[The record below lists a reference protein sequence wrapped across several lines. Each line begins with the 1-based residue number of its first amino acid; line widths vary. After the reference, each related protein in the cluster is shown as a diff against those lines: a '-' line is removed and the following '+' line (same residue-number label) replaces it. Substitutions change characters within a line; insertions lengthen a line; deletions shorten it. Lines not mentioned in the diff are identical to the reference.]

1 MKSVKTLERG
11 PRRQGPEQFGN
22 LTPLAWAAVAVG
34 AVAVVFAALN
44 SSRGV
49 AATRIGRPKGSF
61 VPARTEFLGISNWY
75 LLFEVGSLVMFFC
88 VWGTAIVH
96 SRRRGKPTPTLLMI
110 AVTTSLT
117 WLDPIM
123 NWAPYAAYDPRMF
136 HFNVDW
142 FWINLAPTVEPWAVI
157 IGYGYFFLI
166 PAWFTLAVYRR
177 IAAKARLGS
186 WLVRRPKLAVL
197 ALSVPI
203 CIVWDGVMEALFVQM
218 GFYTYTQV
226 IPWGS
231 IFDGTPHQ
239 FPLIWEAALFG
250 IMLSV
255 AAPLMWVDDTG
266 QTWPE
271 TVARRTRVFAKR
283 PYVGAFAIAWAVMS
297 VVYVGYGLAFG
308 IVRATGIATSTA
320 QDWRY
325 PEAKVF
331 DPQGYY
337 QRNGEMGPFMIGTWA
352 DWELKR

>member
-1 MKSVKTLERG
+1 MTSAKTLERDQE
-11 PRRQGPEQFGN
+11 PASPEQWGHLN
-22 LTPLAWAAVAVG
+22 PLSWVLIALGVVAI
-34 AVAVVFAALN
+34 VFAALN

-49 AATRIGRPKGSF
+49 EGTRVGRPAGSY

-75 LLFEVGSLVMFFC
+75 LIFEVGSLVMFFA
-88 VWGTAIVH
+88 VWGSAIVR

-110 AVTTSLT
+110 SVTTALT

-142 FWINLAPTVEPWAVI
+142 FWFNLAPTVEPWAVI

-166 PAWFTLAVYRR
+166 PAWFTLGVYRR
-177 IAAKARLGS
+177 IASKARLGS
-186 WLVRRPKLAVL
+186 WLVRRPKLAIL

-203 CIVWDGVMEALFVQM
+203 CIVWDGVMEAIFVQM

-231 IFDGTPHQ
+231 IFNGTPHQ

-266 QTWPE
+266 RTWSE
-271 TVARRTRVFAKR
+271 TVARRTRMFTKR
-283 PYVGAFAIAWAVMS
+283 PYLGAFAIAWAVMS
-297 VVYVGYGLAFG
+297 VVYVGYGLSFG

-320 QDWRY
+320 QHWRY

-337 QRNGEMGPFMIGTWA
+337 QRHGETGPFMIGTWA
-352 DWELKR
+352 GWELKR

>member
-1 MKSVKTLERG
+1 MISVKTLTRDPHRQSLEKFG
-11 PRRQGPEQFGN
+11 KVTPRS
-22 LTPLAWAAVAVG
+22 WAAVAVG
-34 AVAVVFAALN
+34 VVAVVFAALN
-44 SSRGV
+44 SSGSV
-49 AATRIGRPKGSF
+49 EGTRVGRPEGSF
-61 VPARTEFLGISNWY
+61 VPARTKFLGISNWY
-75 LLFEVGSLVMFFC
+75 LLFEVGSLVMFFA
-88 VWGTAIVH
+88 VWGTAIIQ

-142 FWINLAPTVEPWAVI
+142 LWINLAPTVEPWAVI

-186 WLVRRPKLAVL
+186 WWVRRPKLAVL

-203 CIVWDGVMEALFVQM
+203 CIVWDGVMEAIFVQM

-231 IFDGTPHQ
+231 VFNGTPHQ

-266 QTWPE
+266 RTWSE
-271 TVARRTRVFAKR
+271 AVARRTRMFANR
-283 PYVGAFAIAWAVMS
+283 PYVGAFVIAWAVMS
-297 VVYVGYGLAFG
+297 VVYVGYGLSFG

-320 QDWRY
+320 QHWRY
-325 PEAKVF
+325 PETKVF

-337 QRNGEMGPFMIGTWA
+337 QRNGEKGPFMIGTWA
-352 DWELKR
+352 GWELKR

>member
-1 MKSVKTLERG
+1 MTSVKTIERD
-11 PRRQGPEQFGN
+11 PHRRSLKQFGK
-22 LTPLAWAAVAVG
+22 LTPLAWAAIAVG
-34 AVAVVFAALN
+34 VVAVVFAALN
-44 SSRGV
+44 SSCGV
-49 AATRIGRPKGSF
+49 EGTRIGRPEGAY

-75 LLFEVGSLVMFFC
+75 IYFEIGSLVMFFA
-88 VWGTAIVH
+88 VWGTAIVR

-110 AVTTSLT
+110 SVTTALT
-117 WLDPIM
+117 WLDPVM
-123 NWAPYAAYDPRMF
+123 NWAPYAAYDPRML
-136 HFNVDW
+136 HFDVDW
-142 FWINLAPTVEPWAVI
+142 FWINLAPVVEPWAVI

-203 CIVWDGVMEALFVQM
+203 CIVWDGVMEATFVQM

-231 IFDGTPHQ
+231 IFNGTPHQ

-266 QTWPE
+266 RTWSE
-271 TVARRTRVFAKR
+271 TVARRTRMFADR
-283 PYVGAFAIAWAVMS
+283 PYVGAFVIAWAVMS
-297 VVYVGYGLAFG
+297 VVYVGYGLSFG
-308 IVRATGIATSTA
+308 LVRATGIATSTA
-320 QDWRY
+320 QHWRY
-325 PEAKVF
+325 PETKVF

-337 QRNGEMGPFMIGTWA
+337 QRNGEKGPFMIGTWA
-352 DWELKR
+352 GWEIKR

>member
-1 MKSVKTLERG
+1 MTSVKTLERDPPPG
-11 PRRQGPEQFGN
+11 SPEQWGR
-22 LTPLAWAAVAVG
+22 LTPLSWGLIAVG
-34 AVAVVFAALN
+34 VVALVFAALN
-44 SSRGV
+44 SSRSVEG
-49 AATRIGRPKGSF
+49 TRVGRPEGSY

-75 LLFEVGSLVMFFC
+75 IYFEIGSLVMFFA
-88 VWGTAIVH
+88 VWGTAIVQ
-96 SRRRGKPTPTLLMI
+96 SRRRGRPTPTLLMI

-142 FWINLAPTVEPWAVI
+142 LWFNLAPTVEPWAVI

-186 WLVRRPKLAVL
+186 WLVRRPKLGVL

-203 CIVWDGVMEALFVQM
+203 CIVWDGVMEATFVQM

-231 IFDGTPHQ
+231 IFNGTPHQ

-266 QTWPE
+266 RTWPE
-271 TVARRTRVFAKR
+271 TVARRTRVFANR
-283 PYVGAFAIAWAVMS
+283 PYVGAFVIAWAVMS

-320 QDWRY
+320 QHWRY
-325 PEAKVF
+325 PETKVF

-337 QRNGEMGPFMIGTWA
+337 QRNGETGPFMIGTWA
-352 DWELKR
+352 GWELKR

>member
-1 MKSVKTLERG
+1 MTRANTRERG
-11 PRRQGPEQFGN
+11 PESKSPERFGH
-22 LTPLAWAAVAVG
+22 LTPQARAAITVG
-34 AVAVVFAALN
+34 VVAVVCAALH

-49 AATRIGRPKGSF
+49 EGTRVGRPAGSF

-75 LLFEVGSLVMFFC
+75 LLFEVGSLVMFFV
-88 VWGTAIVH
+88 VWATAIVQ

-142 FWINLAPTVEPWAVI
+142 FWINLAPTIEPWAVI

-166 PAWFTLAVYRR
+166 PAWFTLAVYRS
-177 IAAKARLGS
+177 IAARVSAGS

-203 CIVWDGVMEALFVQM
+203 CIVWDGVMESLFVQM

-231 IFDGTPHQ
+231 IFNGTPHQ

-250 IMLSV
+250 VMLSV
-255 AAPLMWVDDTG
+255 TAPLMWVDDNG
-266 QTWPE
+266 RTWSE
-271 TVARRTRVFAKR
+271 TVARRTKIFANR

-297 VVYVGYGLAFG
+297 VVYLGYGLSFG
-308 IVRATGIATSTA
+308 IIRATGIATSAA
-320 QDWRY
+320 QHWRY
-325 PEAKVF
+325 PETKVF

-337 QRNGEMGPFMIGTWA
+337 RRNGETGPFMIGTWA
-352 DWELKR
+352 GWERKR

>member
-1 MKSVKTLERG
+1 MTSVKTLERD
-11 PRRQGPEQFGN
+11 PHRRSLKQFGK
-22 LTPLAWAAVAVG
+22 LTPLAWAAIAVG
-34 AVAVVFAALN
+34 VVAVVFAALN

-49 AATRIGRPKGSF
+49 EGTRIGRPEGSF
-61 VPARTEFLGISNWY
+61 VPARSELLGISNWY
-75 LLFEVGSLVMFFC
+75 IYFEIGSLVMFFA
-88 VWGTAIVH
+88 VWGTAIVR

-157 IGYGYFFLI
+157 IGYGYFFLL

-177 IAAKARLGS
+177 IAARAPLGS

-197 ALSVPI
+197 ALAVPI
-203 CIVWDGVMEALFVQM
+203 CIVWDGVMEAIFVQM

-231 IFDGTPHQ
+231 IFNGTPHQ

-266 QTWPE
+266 RTWSE
-271 TVARRTRVFAKR
+271 TVARRTRMFANR
-283 PYVGAFAIAWAVMS
+283 PYVGAFVIAWAVMS
-297 VVYVGYGLAFG
+297 VVYVGYGLSFG
-308 IVRATGIATSTA
+308 LVRATGIATSTA
-320 QDWRY
+320 QHWRY
-325 PEAKVF
+325 PETKVF

-337 QRNGEMGPFMIGTWA
+337 QRNGEKGSFMIGTWA
-352 DWELKR
+352 GWEIKR